1 MALPRQSLQDRVLWL
16 LTNRGGTADLRYL
29 RKLIEIPLED
39 LLAVLD
45 GLERE
50 GRIIRIPPPPR
61 EDKQQEYLRVWVC
74 RQTRTT
80 KKGSRK
86 YAYWMATWRKDWET
100 RKVYLGSC
108 SKIDE
113 EAARQ
118 KAEAMKALAIKL

>member
-74 RQTRTT
+74 RQTWTT

-86 YAYWMATWRKDWET
+86 YA
-100 RKVYLGSC
+100 
-108 SKIDE
+108 
-113 EAARQ
+113 
-118 KAEAMKALAIKL
+118 